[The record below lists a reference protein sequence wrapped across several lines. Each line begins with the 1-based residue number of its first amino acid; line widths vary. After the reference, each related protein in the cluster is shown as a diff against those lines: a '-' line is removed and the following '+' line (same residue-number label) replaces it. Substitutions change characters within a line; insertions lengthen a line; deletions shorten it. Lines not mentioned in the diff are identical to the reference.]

1 MSMKHTTTNLNDIF
15 IILIENIQTKTK
27 QNLTLKQLLILRE
40 TNKKIKENSDNIK
53 PFAEAK
59 YIYSHSNHHRNY
71 HRTFTKIAIKH
82 IFKSYN
88 MFKLFNIISLD
99 IFHDDEDPDYDGP
112 LYTKY
117 INSIIGLINNNKH
130 LIHIKFVG
138 LLFEYHFER
147 FAKLLTQLPF
157 LSTLKL
163 KSCIEKF
170 EQIKILTNVLPQC
183 KVLSHLKL
191 SRCDFKSEHIEDFTR
206 ILPLCTNLTNLNL
219 SGNSMGSYSMRSYEL
234 KRIAEIIPLCTN
246 LTSLDLSD
254 NSGKFVC
261 TLEGIPPWSTS
272 LVHINLSTNG
282 IGRLGQVFSQCSSLT
297 SLDLSYN
304 DIEETE
310 DLQKVFEQCTKL
322 VTLDLREN
330 PIDDKEKISLSR
342 ALSQYTSLRKLN
354 I

>member
-59 YIYSHSNHHRNY
+59 YTYARYYDNSNN
-71 HRTFTKIAIKH
+71 HRTFIKKAIKH

-254 NSGKFVC
+254 NSGKFVL

>member
-1 MSMKHTTTNLNDIF
+1 MKHTTTNLNDIF

>member
-342 ALSQYTSLRKLN
+342 ALSQYTPLRKLN

>member
-254 NSGKFVC
+254 NSGKFVL

-272 LVHINLSTNG
+272 LVHINLSENG
-282 IGRLGQVFSQCSSLT
+282 IGKLGQVFSQCSSLT

-304 DIEETE
+304 DIEKPE

-342 ALSQYTSLRKLN
+342 ALSQYTSLRELN